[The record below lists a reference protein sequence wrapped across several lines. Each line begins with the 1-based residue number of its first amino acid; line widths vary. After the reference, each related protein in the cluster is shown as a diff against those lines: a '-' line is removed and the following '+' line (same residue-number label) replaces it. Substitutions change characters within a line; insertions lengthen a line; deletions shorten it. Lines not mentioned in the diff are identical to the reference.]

1 MTVRLA
7 AEGLDVSIGGRR
19 CIEALDLAF
28 RTGESWG
35 VLGPNG
41 AGKTTTLR
49 AVYGLLKPDT
59 GSIRI
64 DDIDVTQDLVAA
76 TTHMGIFPDTIGLY
90 DRLTTREH
98 LQFYGEMHGLE
109 GAELK
114 SAIERTKGYFKMDDL
129 LDRRCKGF
137 SHGQQMKVALSRA
150 LIHQPQNLIL
160 DEPTNGLDVMSIRLL
175 RDLLN
180 RLRDEGRCILF
191 SSHVMQEV
199 SALCDHIYI
208 MAAGRVVAHGSPDE
222 LCEQTGEEHL
232 EDAFV
237 SLVRSAVGEEAA

>member
-1 MTVRLA
+1 MIEVENLSKRFGAVLA
-7 AEGLDVSIGGRR
+7 VDHLSLTAADGSITGL
-19 CIEALDLAF
+19 
-28 RTGESWG
+28 
-35 VLGPNG
+35 LGPNG

-49 AVYGLLKPDT
+49 ALYGLLKPDE
-59 GSIRI
+59 GVVYVDGIN
-64 DDIDVTQDLVAA
+64 VTTDLMAA
-76 TTHMGIFPDTIGLY
+76 TTRMGIFPDSIGLY

-98 LQFYGEMHGLE
+98 LQFYGEMHGLR
-109 GAELK
+109 GTELK
-114 SAIERTKGYFKMDDL
+114 AAIERTQSYFLMDEL

-137 SHGQQMKVALSRA
+137 SHGQKMKVALSRA
-150 LIHQPQNLIL
+150 LIHQPRNLIL

-175 RDLLN
+175 RGLLT

-208 MAAGRVVAHGSPDE
+208 VTDGSVMAAGTPEE
-222 LCEQTGEEHL
+222 LCRQAGERTL

-237 SLVRSAVGEEAA
+237 KLIGTEEGVAL

>member
-1 MTVRLA
+1 MIEIQNLSRRFGDVVAVDDLSLHADDGRIT
-7 AEGLDVSIGGRR
+7 GL
-19 CIEALDLAF
+19 
-28 RTGESWG
+28 
-35 VLGPNG
+35 LGPNG

-59 GSIRI
+59 GGIRI

-114 SAIERTKGYFKMDDL
+114 AAIERTKGYFKMDDL

-175 RDLLN
+175 RDLLS